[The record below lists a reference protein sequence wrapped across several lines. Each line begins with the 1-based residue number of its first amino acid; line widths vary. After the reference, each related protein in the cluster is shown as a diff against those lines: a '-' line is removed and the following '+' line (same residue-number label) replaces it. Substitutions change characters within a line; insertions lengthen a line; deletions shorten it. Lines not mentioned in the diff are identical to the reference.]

1 MTVITTLEAQ
11 GRIKATNPFPSGEG
25 GDFSL
30 LEIQH
35 KHLILHPNKIQTA
48 LHGSVRTGIQLD
60 YDEMGRFT
68 LIPSCKLEISCLLN
82 VKDIKY

>member
-11 GRIKATNPFPSGEG
+11 GRIKETNPFPSGEG

-48 LHGSVRTGIQLD
+48 LHRSVRTGIRLVYDGNGEVHPHPILQAGNQLSSKCQ
-60 YDEMGRFT
+60 RH
-68 LIPSCKLEISCLLN
+68 
-82 VKDIKY
+82 

>member
-35 KHLILHPNKIQTA
+35 KHLILHPNKIKQLFIA
-48 LHGSVRTGIQLD
+48 L
-60 YDEMGRFT
+60 
-68 LIPSCKLEISCLLN
+68 LELE
-82 VKDIKY
+82 YG